1 MRTLPPFKGVRETR
15 LSCPL
20 KALALRKEI
29 TSLLTKGTVIPV
41 PRDQENSGLYSPYF
55 LVPKKNGGMWPILD
69 LRVLNESVA
78 KRPFRMLTIKRLLT
92 CVQRN
97 DFGISID
104 LKDAYF
110 HVPIKL
116 KHRRFL
122 RFAFEGKKYEYT
134 RLPFGYALAP

>member
-1 MRTLPPFKGVRETR
+1 MR
-15 LSCPL
+15 
-20 KALALRKEI
+20 
-29 TSLLTKGTVIPV
+29 
-41 PRDQENSGLYSPYF
+41 Q
-55 LVPKKNGGMWPILD
+55 ILD

-78 KRPFRMLTIKRLLT
+78 KRPFPMLMIKCLLT

-104 LKDAYF
+104 PKDTYF

-122 RFAFEGKKYEYT
+122 HFAFEGKKYEYK
-134 RLPFGYALAP
+134 RLPFG